1 MPDYQQTDDL
11 SDQEQIN
18 PVDHKRRRLLQMMG
32 LSLPLS
38 RVSESGQVSG
48 TLRDRLLHMAAQLS
62 DKVEMTVM
70 RPEDLLELRMTY
82 FGFRLSADR
91 RYMQRS
97 GDAGILMVELPPQSL
112 AEQAFEERSGNG
124 EFSPAPPGGGAN
136 IGMDTPVFPARTILS
151 GESRLVF
158 NIPPAVTR
166 IAMTAQELLDWDRY
180 KPVVSKRAASPK
192 VPPAFTMDDMNTG
205 VFVPNL
211 QNVQR
216 PTVPPVLPNPSITSP
231 DKGRP
236 QNPAQRQ
243 AEINRNL
250 RSATKIEQREITR
263 TEAPAGSTSTADT
276 SAILRAAEVLRN
288 GRTPRPVDAGETCIE
303 MPFRLQLS
311 PNEFAAWYHE
321 HRLKWKP
328 TTEGSMS
335 NTVELWHTRLSC
347 KNCAGGKDLSD
358 ALRPIRSVRALWGLD
373 IDGDF
378 RQKPVRDDRFKTS
391 LYNDDRHSIVHESS
405 NWALPGGFVP
415 KPVMVDNLMLSCLGG
430 WLNAEMTVPGRELEA
445 AGLTG
450 SLNLLKWKHIST
462 LARDHYVE
470 IVYAG
475 NIMPFGHEA
484 SLVRITERRPQQGYA
499 VNRQR
504 YFLAI
509 TEEEKKYD
517 PHDPRNGS
525 FNSFNFSTVRFITT
539 ASPTLDPPVAFCDE
553 LNIRQADR
561 QFVPRVNGKDFNFR
575 ILAFD
580 LDGQEV
586 DFELPVVFVSK
597 DITRLPN
604 GSPNTSQIR
613 KLNDYYNRSNRVGKQ
628 ANLRNQRMSVARSQ
642 TPGDTVMEVASI
654 LFESAISADLDAP
667 LRPKFRSLDVYVG
680 AVEQITGKRM
690 PVRIELVDD
699 EINRA
704 ANAVRNKG
712 KVFARLI
719 EKVDLSFSGAG
730 MKTGGALSPDFA
742 ITALSKTLG
751 AVGGDVQDAINL
763 RFNPEKYF
771 GTAGK
776 LFGIIDLSKIIRAVQ
791 SANNAM
797 QGDDL
802 ISPFPALRQFTNRE
816 GLISQYVWKAATLR
830 EHDFGFVKFKP
841 KRGNPG
847 TLKIDTRLYRWKDPS
862 KRNVVSVNAHID
874 DFSVEIASLAAVRFK
889 RVGFVADTNLKTDF
903 TVDMEAEPLKFLGA
917 LTFVNDLQRFIPA
930 DGFSDPPYLDITPA
944 GITSGYTLALPDI
957 QLGVFTLRN
966 ISLGASVRLPF
977 DGSPLALRFNFCE
990 KQQPFTLTVSALG
1003 GGGFFAIEFDMKG
1016 LRSLEAALE
1025 FGAAVSLELGVAS
1038 GAVSVMGGIYFRM
1051 VTSDGVNDYVLEGY
1065 LRINGALSVL
1075 GLITVSV
1082 EFMMSLVAVMEND
1095 KVTKVWG
1102 EAKLRV
1108 KVEVF
1113 LFSKTVTLHV
1123 QREFAGAGA
1132 DPTFAMLISDD
1143 EWQQYCE
1150 AFAA

>member
-1 MPDYQQTDDL
+1 MY
-11 SDQEQIN
+11 DQEKATHPHKPSTKTDQ
-18 PVDHKRRRLLQMMG
+18 KRRKLLQLLG
-32 LSLPLS
+32 LSLPLTGS
-38 RVSESGQVSG
+38 AAS
-48 TLRDRLLHMAAQLS
+48 LRYEPDVADRILDLATQLS
-62 DKVEMTVM
+62 DKLELTIM
-70 RPEDLLELRMTY
+70 RPEDLLELNMTY
-82 FGFRLSADR
+82 VGYKLSADR
-91 RYMQRS
+91 KFLQKS
-97 GDAGILMVELPPQSL
+97 SEPGVLIVEFSSQSL
-112 AEQAFEERSGNG
+112 AEEAFEERPASG
-124 EFSPAPPGGGAN
+124 EFAPAPPNGAMFN
-136 IGMDTPVFPARTILS
+136 GNNASPRYPARTLLS

-158 NIPPAVTR
+158 SIPSSISR
-166 IAMTAQELLDWDRY
+166 IAMTAEALLDWDRF
-180 KPVVSKRAASPK
+180 KPLVSKRAASPK
-192 VPPAFTMDDMNTG
+192 VPPAFTMDDINAG

-211 QNVQR
+211 QGQL
-216 PTVPPVLPNPSITSP
+216 PTRVPALKNPSILSGGN
-231 DKGRP
+231 DKP

-243 AEINRNL
+243 AEVNRNL
-250 RSATKIEQREITR
+250 RGATRIEQRQISR
-263 TEAPAGSTSTADT
+263 NEAPPGATTSPDTA
-276 SAILRAAEVLRN
+276 AIIRAVSVLAN
-288 GRTPRPVDAGETCIE
+288 GKTPRPVDAMETCIE
-303 MPFRLQLS
+303 MPFRLQIS

-328 TTEGSMS
+328 STEGSLS
-335 NTVELWHTRLSC
+335 TTVELWHTRLTC
-347 KNCAGGKDLSD
+347 KTCTGGKDLSD
-358 ALRPIRSVRALWGLD
+358 ALKSIRSVRALWGHD
-373 IDGDF
+373 INGDF
-378 RQKPVRDDRFKTS
+378 RQKPQRDDSFKTS
-391 LYNDDRHSIVHESS
+391 LYNDDRHAIVHESS
-405 NWALPGGFVP
+405 NWALPGGFIP
-415 KPVMVDNLMLSCLGG
+415 KPVMVDNLMLSSLGG
-430 WLNAEMTVPGRELEA
+430 WLDAEMTVPVRELESS
-445 AGLTG
+445 GLTG
-450 SLNLLKWKHIST
+450 SLNLLKWKHLST

-475 NIMPFGHEA
+475 HIMPFGHEA

-509 TEEEKKYD
+509 TEEEKKFD
-517 PHDPRNGS
+517 THDPRTGT
-525 FNSFNFSTVRFITT
+525 FNAFNFSTVRFITT
-539 ASPTLDPPVAFCDE
+539 ASPTLDPPVAFCSDI
-553 LNIRQADR
+553 NPRQPDR
-561 QFVPRVNGKDFNFR
+561 QFMPRVNGKPYPFR

-580 LDGQEV
+580 LDGNEV
-586 DFELPVVFVSK
+586 DFELPVVFVSS
-597 DITRLPN
+597 DVTRLPN
-604 GSPNTSQIR
+604 GSVNAAQVR
-613 KLNDYYNRSNRVGKQ
+613 KLNECYNRLDP
-628 ANLRNQRMSVARSQ
+628 ANKRASLRNQRMAVARSH
-642 TPGDTVMEVASI
+642 TPDDTVMEVASI
-654 LFESAISADLDAP
+654 IFESMIGMDGITP
-667 LRPKFRSLDVYVG
+667 VRPTFKQLDVFVG
-680 AVEQITGKRM
+680 AVEQITGKRA
-690 PVRIELVDD
+690 PVSIELVDD
-699 EINRA
+699 EINKA
-704 ANAVRNKG
+704 VNAVRNKG
-712 KVFARLI
+712 KVYARLI
-719 EKVDLSFSGAG
+719 EKVEASFSGAG

-751 AVGGDVQDAINL
+751 AIGGDVEDAMNA

-771 GTAGK
+771 GQAGK
-776 LFGIIDLSKIIRAVQ
+776 LFGIIDLSRIIRTVQ
-791 SANNAM
+791 NVNQMM

-802 ISPFPALRQFTNRE
+802 ISAFPALRQFTNKE
-816 GLISQYVWKAATLR
+816 GLVSQYVWKAATLK

-841 KRGNPG
+841 KRNTPG
-847 TLKIDTRLYRWKDPS
+847 SLKIDTRLYRWKDPS
-862 KRNVVSVNAHID
+862 RSNVVSVNASID

-930 DGFSDPPYLDITPA
+930 DGFSDPPYLDITPG

-977 DGSPLALRFNFCE
+977 DGSPMALRFNFCE

-1003 GGGFFAIEFDMKG
+1003 GGGFFSIEFDMKG

-1051 VTSDGVNDYVLEGY
+1051 VTTDGVNDYVLEGY

-1082 EFMMSLVAVMEND
+1082 EFMMNLVAVMEND

-1102 EAKLRV
+1102 EARLRV